1 MKTAAST
8 PAKPRRIAIL
18 AYAGCMGTEIF
29 GVADVLRIAGHI
41 ARALG
46 HTGPAPFDVHVVGVR
61 AGLVNAAGGIGI
73 DAQRAAGRFDLLIV
87 PGPDIGSRDEWDH
100 KLAPLSEEL
109 TLIRRSFAR
118 GTPVA
123 SVCAGSFLLGEA
135 GLLAGRRAT
144 TAWLLS
150 RDLASRYGE
159 TEVDGDAVLV
169 EDGAV
174 ITTGAISSTFD
185 LALHIVK
192 QTLGAKLAT
201 ATARI
206 ALLPGPRAS
215 QAPYVDTDLIEP
227 SLPSF
232 SQGVAQWLNLR
243 LAAPYDLQRLA
254 LAFRVSARTM
264 LRRVKAETGQSPL
277 TLLQD
282 ARVDKAKRL
291 LTGTTR
297 SLARITEEVG
307 YSDVATFSRLF
318 ARRVGETPA
327 RYRRR

>member
-1 MKTAAST
+1 MTLPAS
-8 PAKPRRIAIL
+8 ARLKPRRIGIL
-18 AYAGCMGTEIF
+18 AYEGCMGTEIF

-46 HTGPAPFDVHVVGVR
+46 DAGPAPFDVQVIGVT
-61 AGLVNAAGGIGI
+61 GGPVHIAGGHTLL
-73 DAQRAAGRFDLLIV
+73 AKRASGRFDLLVV
-87 PGPDIGSRDEWDH
+87 PGLDIAGRDEWDK
-100 KLAPLSEEL
+100 KLAPLVREL
-109 TLIRRSFAR
+109 AFIRRSFAR

-123 SVCAGSFLLGEA
+123 AVCVGTFLLGEA
-135 GLLAGRRAT
+135 GLLDGRRVT
-144 TAWLLS
+144 TAWLFT
-150 RDLASRYGE
+150 RALASRYGAAR
-159 TEVDGDAVLV
+159 VDPDAVLV

-174 ITTGAISSTFD
+174 ITTGAVSSTFD

-215 QAPYVDTDLIEP
+215 QAPYVDAALIEP

-232 SQGVAQWLNLR
+232 SQSVALWLSQR
-243 LAAPYDLQRLA
+243 LAAPYDLERLA
-254 LAFRVSARTM
+254 LTFRVSARTL
-264 LRRVKAETGQSPL
+264 LRRVKAQTNQSPL
-277 TLLQD
+277 TLLQH
-282 ARVDKAKRL
+282 ARVEKAKRL

-297 SLARITEEVG
+297 SLARITEDVG

>member
-1 MKTAAST
+1 MT
-8 PAKPRRIAIL
+8 PPAGTRLKPRRIAIL

-41 ARALG
+41 ARAMG
-46 HTGPAPFDVHVVGVR
+46 STGAEPFDVQVIGVR
-61 AGLVNAAGGIGI
+61 AGLVHAAGGIGI
-73 DAQRAAGRFDLLIV
+73 VAKRATGRFDLLIV
-87 PGPDIGSRDEWDH
+87 PGPDIGGRDEWDH
-100 KLAPLSEEL
+100 KLAPLSGEL
-109 TLIRRSFAR
+109 AFIRRSFAR

-123 SVCAGSFLLGEA
+123 GVCAGSFLLGEA

-150 RDLASRYGE
+150 RALASRYGDAQ
-159 TEVDGDAVLV
+159 VQDDAVLV
-169 EDGAV
+169 EDGA
-174 ITTGAISSTFD
+174 ITTTGAVSSTFD

-192 QTLGAKLAT
+192 QTLGAKLAS

-206 ALLPGPRAS
+206 ALLAGPRAS
-215 QAPYVDTDLIEP
+215 QAPYVDAALIAP

-232 SQGVAQWLNLR
+232 AQGVVQWLNQR
-243 LAAPYDLQRLA
+243 LAAPYDLERLA
-254 LAFRVSARTM
+254 LAFRVSARTL
-264 LRRVKAETGQSPL
+264 LRRVKAQTGQSPL
-277 TLLQD
+277 TLLQH
-282 ARVDKAKRL
+282 ARVEKAKRL

-297 SLARITEEVG
+297 SLARITEDVG

-318 ARRVGETPA
+318 ARHVGETPA

>member
-1 MKTAAST
+1 MT
-8 PAKPRRIAIL
+8 PPAGTRLKPRRIAIL

-46 HTGPAPFDVHVVGVR
+46 STGAEPFDVHVIGVR
-61 AGLVNAAGGIGI
+61 AGLVPAAGGIGI
-73 DAQRAAGRFDLLIV
+73 VAKRATGRFDLLIV
-87 PGPDIGSRDEWDH
+87 PGPDIGGRDEWDL
-100 KLAPLSEEL
+100 KLAPLSGEL
-109 TLIRRSFAR
+109 AFIRRSFAR

-123 SVCAGSFLLGEA
+123 AVCAGSFLLGEA

-150 RDLASRYGE
+150 RTLASRYGDAQ
-159 TEVDGDAVLV
+159 VQDDAVLV
-169 EDGAV
+169 EDGA
-174 ITTGAISSTFD
+174 ITTTGAVSSTFD

-192 QTLGAKLAT
+192 QTLGAKLAS

-206 ALLPGPRAS
+206 ALLAGPRAS
-215 QAPYVDTDLIEP
+215 QAPYVDAALIAP

-232 SQGVAQWLNLR
+232 AQGVVQWLNQR
-243 LAAPYDLQRLA
+243 LAAPYDLERLA
-254 LAFRVSARTM
+254 LAFRVSARTL
-264 LRRVKAETGQSPL
+264 LRRVKAQTGQSPL
-277 TLLQD
+277 TLLQH
-282 ARVDKAKRL
+282 ARVEKAKRL

-297 SLARITEEVG
+297 SLARITEDVG

-318 ARRVGETPA
+318 ARHVGETPA